1 MKQGLKSILK
11 HNKDWA
17 QQMIREETNYFKKL
31 VDIQKPKYL
40 WIGCAD
46 SRVPA
51 NEIIGLKPG
60 ELFVHRN
67 VANVVS
73 PADINC
79 LAVIQYAV

>member
-1 MKQGLKSILK
+1 MKQGLKAILK

-17 QQMIREETNYFKKL
+17 QQMIREESNYFKKL

-51 NEIIGLKPG
+51 N
-60 ELFVHRN
+60 
-67 VANVVS
+67 
-73 PADINC
+73 
-79 LAVIQYAV
+79 